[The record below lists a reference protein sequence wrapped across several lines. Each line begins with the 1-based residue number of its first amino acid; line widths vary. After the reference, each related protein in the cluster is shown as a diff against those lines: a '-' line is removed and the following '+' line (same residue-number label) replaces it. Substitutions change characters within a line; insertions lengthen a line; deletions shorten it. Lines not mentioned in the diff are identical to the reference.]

1 MKTRQ
6 SKAAASRETI
16 LDAASRLI
24 NRRGYA
30 GASISELVAQT
41 GFEKGGIYNHFPSK
55 QALALAAFD
64 LASDRLTEFFT
75 ERLHG
80 VAPGLQYLRAFIQT
94 FAVHAR
100 RPVIEGG
107 CPIANTA
114 VDADDGLPALRER
127 VVAVV
132 QRQRRRLAHHV
143 RAAIDNG
150 ELVDCNADDVSDFI
164 FATLEGTAMLA
175 RVLRSTEFVDA
186 AVRSLL
192 DHLDR
197 LKRIRP

>member
-1 MKTRQ
+1 M
-6 SKAAASRETI
+6 SKAAASREAI
-16 LDAASRLI
+16 LEAAARLI
-24 NRRGYA
+24 NRHGYA
-30 GASISELVAQT
+30 GTSISELVAKT
-41 GFEKGGIYNHFPSK
+41 GFEKGGIYNHFASK
-55 QALALAAFD
+55 ELLAVAAFD
-64 LASDRLTEFFT
+64 VASDRLTAFFT
-75 ERLHG
+75 ERLRG
-80 VAPGLQYLRAFIQT
+80 VPPGLAYLRAFIQT

-100 RPVIEGG
+100 RPVVDGG

-132 QRQRRRLAHHV
+132 ERQRRRLASHV
-143 RAAIDNG
+143 QIAIDNG
-150 ELVDCNADDVSDFI
+150 ELQDCSASDLGDSI
-164 FATLEGTAMLA
+164 FATLEGTAVLA

-197 LKRIRP
+197 LERNPV